1 MILRSPIRLRYV
13 PSPGRQ
19 RPVGAAVEAVVE
31 IGEPGLQVDR
41 VLLPGQA
48 IDSRRRVPPLLEEGP
63 T

>member
-1 MILRSPIRLRYV
+1 
-13 PSPGRQ
+13 
-19 RPVGAAVEAVVE
+19 VETAVE

-48 IDSRRRVPPLLEEGP
+48 IDPRRRVPPLLEEGP